1 MLLARSPRL
10 LLFGAALSTAVPGGL
25 QASRRVPPASSSSTN
40 CPQSSDYPCPPPQD
54 TPSAEHG
61 SHRGHSAL
69 PWVIGLVALGA
80 GVAAATSKGR
90 FDSEDELDK
99 NGPRLSSKILFGRF
113 AAEGYVR
120 GGWPLVFNI
129 DAAPDATVYLQLV
142 VDGVEDRLLPQHTL
156 LSSAG
161 ASMPVTATAV
171 AADAEVA
178 AHGRYLRFNLPE
190 IPELSKVRRAW
201 VTLIALKDG
210 KPAPLSVY
218 ALGCG
223 HEAVGSVALTV
234 DAFGPSPLSN
244 SQEPRAANYLIRF
257 HNKVLFPRLSAQI
270 FQERAVSEGGFK
282 RKMVDS
288 FDLLPLRRSASTP
301 TISGSW
307 PRPGS
312 RFPDRG
318 SYDMQVSTFVPHGA
332 WVLGFS
338 PTAVAVR

>member
-1 MLLARSPRL
+1 MLLARSARL
-10 LLFGAALSTAVPGGL
+10 LLFGAALSTAVPGAL
-25 QASRRVPPASSSSTN
+25 QAQRRGRPASHSSMN
-40 CPQSSDYPCPPPQD
+40 CPQSSDYPCPPPQE
-54 TPSAEHG
+54 TPPTEGG

-69 PWVIGLVALGA
+69 PWVIGLAALGA

-90 FDSEDELDK
+90 FDSEDDLDK

-129 DAAPDATVYLQLV
+129 EAAPDAAVYLQLV
-142 VDGVEDRLLPQHTL
+142 VDGVDERLLPQYTL
-156 LSSAG
+156 LSPTG
-161 ASMPVTATAV
+161 PSMPVAEAATA
-171 AADAEVA
+171 AGAEVA
-178 AHGRYLRFNLPE
+178 AHGRYLRVDLPQ

-201 VTLIALKDG
+201 VTLVALKDG
-210 KPAPLSVY
+210 KAAPLSVY

-288 FDLLPLRRSASTP
+288 FDLLPLRQSASTP
-301 TISGSW
+301 IISGSW

-318 SYDMQVSTFVPHGA
+318 SYDMQVSTFVPHGV

-338 PTAVAVR
+338 PTAVTVR

>member
-1 MLLARSPRL
+1 
-10 LLFGAALSTAVPGGL
+10 
-25 QASRRVPPASSSSTN
+25 
-40 CPQSSDYPCPPPQD
+40 
-54 TPSAEHG
+54 
-61 SHRGHSAL
+61 
-69 PWVIGLVALGA
+69 
-80 GVAAATSKGR
+80 
-90 FDSEDELDK
+90 
-99 NGPRLSSKILFGRF
+99 
-113 AAEGYVR
+113 VR
-120 GGWPLVFNI
+120 GGWPIVLNI
-129 DAAPDATVYLQLV
+129 DAPPDATVYLQLV
-142 VDGVEDRLLPQHTL
+142 VDGVDDQLLPRYTL
-156 LSSAG
+156 LSPANRSKPAATETAAAG
-161 ASMPVTATAV
+161 T
-171 AADAEVA
+171 EVA
-178 AHGRYLRFNLPE
+178 AHGRYLRVDLPQ
-190 IPELSKVRRAW
+190 IPELDRVRRAW
-201 VTLIALKDG
+201 VTLVALKDG

-257 HNKVLFPRLSAQI
+257 HNKVLFPRLAAQV

-288 FDLLPLRRSASTP
+288 FDLLPLRQSASTP

-307 PRPGS
+307 PRPGG

-318 SYDMQVSTFVPHGA
+318 SYDMQVSTFVPHGV